1 MGNQTTYMMGRQP
14 ILNGLEEV
22 VGYELLFRS
31 PTSLASANFSC
42 PVQATSRVM
51 FDMLSSFGIQE
62 ILAEQ
67 HGYINVDAD
76 MLLSDTVE
84 LLPASM
90 IGLELLEYVE
100 ITPAIIERCRELKG
114 KGYQLVL
121 DDHRFDARFEPLY
134 NGLVDIIKVDMLST
148 PLEDQYREID
158 LFRKYPIRLLAEKV
172 DSRHVYLRCRKM
184 GFELFQG
191 YFFARPSLIKKTRL
205 ANSSGTF
212 FRLMQ
217 QLASDADIDE
227 IENTFKQC
235 PALTYKLLLL
245 VNSVSFAPREKIR
258 TVRHAITQVGLQHLK
273 RWVQLA
279 IFADDG
285 GIGTNN
291 PLLDMAAVRAAF
303 MEELARQE
311 LQKTRLLRQ
320 AQPEECFML
329 GTLSVLKEV
338 FDIGVDD
345 MQKNLN
351 LSDDLMAALV
361 AHEGDLGTMLCLAE
375 LIEKLEFEEAGL
387 CLERLGIAPDLVL
400 ACQQRAYSWRQKL
413 L

>member
-1 MGNQTTYMMGRQP
+1 MSNQAYMMGRQP

-31 PTSLASANFSC
+31 STSLASANFNC
-42 PVQATSRVM
+42 PVQASSRVM

-62 ILAEQ
+62 VLGEL

-76 MLLSDTVE
+76 MLLSDAVE
-84 LLPASM
+84 LLPAAM
-90 IGLELLEYVE
+90 IGLELLEHVE
-100 ITPAIIERCRELKG
+100 LTPAIIERCRELKAN
-114 KGYQLVL
+114 GYQLVL
-121 DDHRFDARFEPLY
+121 DDHRFDPRFEPLY
-134 NGLVDIIKVDMLST
+134 NGLVDIVKVDMLST
-148 PLEDQYREID
+148 PLEDQYREVE
-158 LFRKYPIRLLAEKV
+158 LFQQYPIRLLAEKV

-191 YFFARPSLIKKTRL
+191 YFFARPSLVKKTRL
-205 ANSSGTF
+205 ANSAGTF

-217 QLASDADIDE
+217 QLSNDADIEE
-227 IENTFKQC
+227 IENTFKQS

-245 VNSVSFAPREKIR
+245 VNSVAFASREKIR

-285 GIGTNN
+285 GVGTNN

-329 GTLSVLKEV
+329 GTLSVLKDV
-338 FDIGVDD
+338 FEIGVDE
-345 MQKNLN
+345 MQKNQN
-351 LSDDLMAALV
+351 LSEDLMAALV

-375 LIEKLEFEEAGL
+375 MIEKLEFDEAGL

-400 ACQQRAYSWRQKL
+400 ACQQKAYSWRQNL

>member
-1 MGNQTTYMMGRQP
+1 MSNLAYMMGRQP

-31 PTSLASANFSC
+31 PTSLASANFSS

-62 ILAEQ
+62 VLGEL

-76 MLLSDTVE
+76 MLLSDAVE
-84 LLPASM
+84 LLPAAM
-90 IGLELLEYVE
+90 IGLELLEHVE
-100 ITPAIIERCRELKG
+100 LTPAIIERCRELKA

-121 DDHRFDARFEPLY
+121 DDHRFDPRFEPLY
-134 NGLVDIIKVDMLST
+134 NGLVDIVKVDMLST
-148 PLEDQYREID
+148 PLEDQYREME
-158 LFRKYPIRLLAEKV
+158 LFQQYPLRVLAEKV

-191 YFFARPSLIKKTRL
+191 YFFARPSLVKKTRL
-205 ANSSGTF
+205 TNSAGTF

-227 IENTFKQC
+227 IENTFKQS

-245 VNSVSFAPREKIR
+245 VNSVAFSSREKIR
-258 TVRHAITQVGLQHLK
+258 TVRHAITQVGMQHLR

-285 GIGTNN
+285 GVGANN

-338 FDIGVDD
+338 FEIGVDE

-351 LSDDLMAALV
+351 LSDDLMAALID
-361 AHEGDLGTMLCLAE
+361 HEGDLGTMLCLAE

-400 ACQQRAYSWRQKL
+400 ACQQKAYSWRHNL

>member
-1 MGNQTTYMMGRQP
+1 MSNQAYMMGRQP

-31 PTSLASANFSC
+31 ATSLAAANFSC
-42 PVQATSRVM
+42 PVQASSRVM

-62 ILAEQ
+62 VLGEYC
-67 HGYINVDAD
+67 GYINVDAD
-76 MLLSDTVE
+76 MLLSDAVE
-84 LLPASM
+84 LLPAAT
-90 IGLELLEYVE
+90 IGLELLEHIE
-100 ITPAIIERCRELKG
+100 LTPAIIERCRELKA

-121 DDHRFDARFEPLY
+121 DDHRFDPRFEPLY
-134 NGLVDIIKVDMLST
+134 RGLVDIVKMDILST
-148 PLEDQYREID
+148 PLEDQYREVD
-158 LFRKYPIRLLAEKV
+158 LFQQYPIRLLAEKV

-191 YFFARPSLIKKTRL
+191 YFFARPSLVKKARL
-205 ANSSGTF
+205 ANSAGTF

-217 QLASDADIDE
+217 QLANDADIDE
-227 IENTFKQC
+227 IENTFKQS

-245 VNSVSFAPREKIR
+245 VNSVSFASREKIR

-285 GIGTNN
+285 GVGANN

-329 GTLSVLKEV
+329 GTLSVLKDV

-361 AHEGDLGTMLCLAE
+361 THEGDLGTMLCLAE
-375 LIEKLEFEEAGL
+375 LIEQLEFEEAGI

-400 ACQQRAYSWRQKL
+400 ACQQKAYSWRQNL

>member
-1 MGNQTTYMMGRQP
+1 MSNLAYMMGRQP

-31 PTSLASANFSC
+31 PTSLASANFSS

-62 ILAEQ
+62 VLGEL

-76 MLLSDTVE
+76 MLLSDAVE
-84 LLPASM
+84 LLPAAM
-90 IGLELLEYVE
+90 IGLELLEHVE
-100 ITPAIIERCRELKG
+100 LTPAIIERCRELKA

-121 DDHRFDARFEPLY
+121 DDHRFDPRFEPLY
-134 NGLVDIIKVDMLST
+134 NGLVDIVKVDMLST
-148 PLEDQYREID
+148 PLEDQYREME
-158 LFRKYPIRLLAEKV
+158 LFQQYPLRVLAEKV

-191 YFFARPSLIKKTRL
+191 YFFARPSLVKKTRL
-205 ANSSGTF
+205 TNSAGTF

-227 IENTFKQC
+227 IENTFKQS

-245 VNSVSFAPREKIR
+245 VNSVAFSSREKIR
-258 TVRHAITQVGLQHLK
+258 TVRHAITQVGMQHLR

-285 GIGTNN
+285 GVGANN

-329 GTLSVLKEV
+329 GTLSVLKDV
-338 FDIGVDD
+338 FEIGVDE

-351 LSDDLMAALV
+351 LSDDLMAALID
-361 AHEGDLGTMLCLAE
+361 HEGDLGTMLCLAE

-400 ACQQRAYSWRQKL
+400 ACQQKAYSWRHNL